1 MNTFHRQQQG
11 VVLVVSLLLLLLLT
25 ILAITAARTSS
36 LQQRMAGNAQEQNVA
51 FQAAESGLARWL
63 DLFTSDQVIP
73 GGDQE
78 AGNAANFRLDNP
90 PVNVQ
95 ANCMAG
101 SLNVSSGF
109 VFDCHH
115 VTSSSQSAGGA
126 RARHQMGY
134 LVREGQ

>member
-1 MNTFHRQQQG
+1 MKTLHRQQQG
-11 VVLVVSLLLLLLLT
+11 VVLVVSLVLLLLLT

-36 LQQRMAGNAQEQNVA
+36 LQQRMAANAQEQNVA

-63 DLFTSDQVIP
+63 TLFTSNEAIP
-73 GGDQE
+73 EGAQDT
-78 AGNAANFRLDNP
+78 GNGADFRLDDP

-115 VTSSSQSAGGA
+115 VTSSSLTAGGA